1 MDIKVNFL
9 VLNIGEL
16 FLSNCTKMKVYA
28 SFSSNNV
35 TFFIYFI
42 CL

>member
-1 MDIKVNFL
+1 MGINVIFL

-16 FLSNCTKMKVYA
+16 FLSNCTTMKVRSLHIKLLS

-35 TFFIYFI
+35 TF
-42 CL
+42 